1 MTTVNNEDRVSN
13 AIKTPNCDIKRENY
27 LQWKI
32 KWKAF
37 LSVKGFQ
44 GSLKRGVNPDIPATE
59 SIDLSSY
66 VETKKKGEMVTKKND
81 VAMVY
86 IFQVMKTQMGM
97 RIIPKGKN
105 WWPDGLFHMA
115 MDYVNKK
122 KNPNETMD
130 RVELKN
136 ACKKISMNKNYEPTH
151 ILNK

>member
-1 MTTVNNEDRVSN
+1 M
-13 AIKTPNCDIKRENY
+13 
-27 LQWKI
+27 
-32 KWKAF
+32 KAF

-97 RIIPKGKN
+97 RIIPKGKK
-105 WWPDGLFHMA
+105 LMA
-115 MDYVNKK
+115 
-122 KNPNETMD
+122 
-130 RVELKN
+130 
-136 ACKKISMNKNYEPTH
+136 
-151 ILNK
+151 